1 VISAV
6 RRDTPHGLP
15 IFAKLSPDVTSIVD
29 IAASVMEAGA
39 DGLVMINTLLGTTI
53 DLDTMRPKL
62 GGITGGLS
70 GPAVKP
76 VAVRAVWQVAQAM
89 PGTTIIGVGGIRT
102 GADALEFMAA
112 GASAVQVGTAIFNDP
127 SAPYRV
133 VGELR
138 HELATR
144 GFAKASDAI
153 GFAHRS

>member
-1 VISAV
+1 
-6 RRDTPHGLP
+6 LP

-76 VAVRAVWQVAQAM
+76 VAVRAVWQVAQAL
-89 PGTTIIGVGGIRT
+89 PGTTIIGVGGVRT

-127 SAPYRV
+127 SAPYRI

-138 HELATR
+138 QELAAR
-144 GFAKASDAI
+144 GFAKASEAI